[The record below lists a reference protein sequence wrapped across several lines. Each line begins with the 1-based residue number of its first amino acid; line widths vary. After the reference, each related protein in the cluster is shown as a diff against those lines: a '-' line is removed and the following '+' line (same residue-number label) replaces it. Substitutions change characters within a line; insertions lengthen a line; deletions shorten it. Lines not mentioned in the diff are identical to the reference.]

1 MLNSS
6 PACLPSLTTAR
17 CLVSAIL
24 RVRSALS
31 VMSVGVSAAAGPT
44 YQAGAVINVHQE
56 LTALAL
62 PDANFV
68 NVVWRALRADS
79 VTSTQDSVHVGPVHL
94 VSAVMVVSLDTG
106 ASQTAGR
113 VNVMD
118 MLTSATRGL
127 EPVSTAEAIQP
138 GINVTGVLMV
148 TMETRL
154 LV

>member
-1 MLNSS
+1 M
-6 PACLPSLTTAR
+6 
-17 CLVSAIL
+17 
-24 RVRSALS
+24 
-31 VMSVGVSAAAGPT
+31 GVSAAAGPT

-118 MLTSATRGL
+118 MLTSATKGL